1 MGRLLRLSC
10 SLIVAPRSEPH
21 IPRWGDW
28 LFTPSR
34 RVALPDCP
42 PRMNPPMLEH
52 EHSQGYV
59 GLAFLAG
66 VSYLLDFLSEIVL
79 PVVLF
84 LAALAAFGFLGALI
98 RYYVV
103 GHWGA

>member
-1 MGRLLRLSC
+1 
-10 SLIVAPRSEPH
+10 
-21 IPRWGDW
+21 
-28 LFTPSR
+28 
-34 RVALPDCP
+34 
-42 PRMNPPMLEH
+42 MLEH

-103 GHWGA
+103 GHLGGLKEPTRGTNISARHGRTTVHGLQRLTTSRDGLEAGQQDP